1 MALELL
7 FSAGLFI
14 FFIYSY
20 IYIGNV
26 ETDANPGI
34 LDAVEYPRI
43 LLALLIVLLAFNMV
57 NTYKKRKDEEG
68 FKIDFD
74 IKGILKSKLVAGIII
89 LFLYVLALDYIGFI
103 PGSLI
108 FFVLYSRLLG
118 EKSIPKLLIS
128 AVVSVG
134 VLYII
139 FNGFLGIMLPRGT
152 GMFRNFALFLES
164 FI

>member
-7 FSAGLFI
+7 FNGGLFL
-14 FFIYSY
+14 FFIYSF

-43 LLALLIVLLAFNMV
+43 LLGLLIVLLAFNMI
-57 NTYKKRKDEEG
+57 NIYKKRKDGET

-74 IKGILKSKLVAGIII
+74 IKGIFKSKLVAGIII
-89 LFLYVLALDYIGFI
+89 LFFYVLALDYIGFI

-108 FFVLYSRLLG
+108 FFLFYSRLLG

-139 FNGFLGIMLPRGT
+139 FNGLLGIMLPRGI

-164 FI
+164 LI